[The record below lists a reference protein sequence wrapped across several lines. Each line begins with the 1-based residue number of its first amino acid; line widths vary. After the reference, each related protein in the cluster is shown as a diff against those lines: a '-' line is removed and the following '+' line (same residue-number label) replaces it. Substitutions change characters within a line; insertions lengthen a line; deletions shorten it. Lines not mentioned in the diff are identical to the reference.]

1 MLLFQISVF
10 RSQMLAF
17 LENVDV
23 IVCPACTHP
32 AAPIGTFDFT
42 DVNQHLPFSYAMTY
56 NLTGWPAAVVRGG
69 TSPEG
74 LPIGVQ
80 VVGRPWREDVVLAVA
95 KVLEE
100 RLGGFVRPEV

>member
-1 MLLFQISVF
+1 MF
-10 RSQMLAF
+10 RSRMLAF
-17 LENVDV
+17 LEQVDA
-23 IVCPACTHP
+23 IVCPACAHP
-32 AAPIGTFDFT
+32 AGPLGTYGFES
-42 DVNQHLPFSYAMTY
+42 VEEMLPFSYAMTY

-95 KVLEE
+95 KVLEN
-100 RLGGFVRPEV
+100 RLGGFVRPEL